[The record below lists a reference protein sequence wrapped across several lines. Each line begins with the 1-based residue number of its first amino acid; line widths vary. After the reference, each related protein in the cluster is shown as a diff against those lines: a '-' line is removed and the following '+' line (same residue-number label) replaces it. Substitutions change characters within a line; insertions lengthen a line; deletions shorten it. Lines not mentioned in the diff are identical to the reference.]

1 MKRHA
6 RTHTAKK
13 VEGSKKLL
21 NERSCYQ
28 LTSVRFESFER
39 HGLFVVIVFIL
50 PHVVTATRAALAPVV
65 EVGHFKLIL
74 CTLTTENTFNQP
86 KLQTTISGDVKSL
99 TARQFGNSTKKKK
112 NSSDFYVR
120 LPEFNHAQR
129 WGDRQRGEPSLWRH
143 VKTASACMYVC
154 SCVRSS
160 SLLPSCSVRITVIHP
175 SCILL
180 AHTLSGMQSLSV
192 MLRGGVVGWFF
203 SKHDEVEGV
212 GVFLQPRDVFFF
224 RSQQWI
230 GFILKCVE
238 RCLIRFK
245 QCCYTSWHKQ
255 IIIINCNKKE
265 EAF

>member
-154 SCVRSS
+154 PVCEAAAFCRAARCASPSS
-160 SLLPSCSVRITVIHP
+160 IHP
-175 SCILL
+175 VYCWLIHS
-180 AHTLSGMQSLSV
+180 QSLSV
-192 MLRGGVVGWFF
+192 MLRGGGGCWFF

-212 GVFLQPRDVFFF
+212 GLFLQPRDVFFF

-238 RCLIRFK
+238 GCLIRFK
-245 QCCYTSWHKQ
+245 QCCYTSWHKK
-255 IIIINCNKKE
+255 IIIINCN
-265 EAF
+265 

>member
-1 MKRHA
+1 MKRHE

-13 VEGSKKLL
+13 KWKAVKKLL

-86 KLQTTISGDVKSL
+86 TLQTTISGDVKSL

-112 NSSDFYVR
+112 THQIFMSVSRNSTTHNDEVTDS
-120 LPEFNHAQR
+120 
-129 WGDRQRGEPSLWRH
+129 G
-143 VKTASACMYVC
+143 ASHGFGVTSKLHPHACM

-175 SCILL
+175 SCIYC
-180 AHTLSGMQSLSV
+180 
-192 MLRGGVVGWFF
+192 W
-203 SKHDEVEGV
+203 
-212 GVFLQPRDVFFF
+212 
-224 RSQQWI
+224 
-230 GFILKCVE
+230 
-238 RCLIRFK
+238 LIHSPG
-245 QCCYTSWHKQ
+245 CSH
-255 IIIINCNKKE
+255 
-265 EAF
+265 

>member
-1 MKRHA
+1 MTRMQWKGTHA
-6 RTHTAKK
+6 HILQKK

-143 VKTASACMYVC
+143 VKTASACMYVLC
-154 SCVRSS
+154 AKQQPSAE
-160 SLLPSCSVRITVIHP
+160 LLGAHHRHP
-175 SCILL
+175 SILYTVGSY
-180 AHTLSGMQSLSV
+180 TLSHWV
-192 MLRGGVVGWFF
+192 WCCAGVVGWFF

-212 GVFLQPRDVFFF
+212 GLFLQPRDVFFF
-224 RSQQWI
+224 
-230 GFILKCVE
+230 
-238 RCLIRFK
+238 
-245 QCCYTSWHKQ
+245 
-255 IIIINCNKKE
+255 
-265 EAF
+265 